1 MKRERLHRAEI
12 IVLALTVACA
22 LFTAGF
28 FIGRSTAGSVVTV
41 QRLTGAPSTQPSRQ
55 PAPSPPPAGSPLP
68 ASDETAAPAGAPD
81 VSTDAGD
88 GADVKININTA
99 ALPEL
104 ESLPGIGQ
112 VLAGRII
119 AYREQNG
126 GFKTVDELMDVD
138 GIGQAKFDAV
148 KDMIT
153 IG

>member
-28 FIGRSTAGSVVTV
+28 FVGRSTAGSVVTV
-41 QRLTGAPSTQPSRQ
+41 QRLSGAPSTQPSRQ

-68 ASDETAAPAGAPD
+68 ASDGKAAPD
-81 VSTDAGD
+81 TMTDAGA
-88 GADVKININTA
+88 GAEAKININTA

-119 AYREQNG
+119 SYREQNG
-126 GFKTVDELMDVD
+126 GFKAVDELMNVD
-138 GIGQAKFDAV
+138 GIGQAKFETV
-148 KDMIT
+148 RDMIT